1 MGVKK
6 LIETILK
13 EKGWTAHRLAKES
26 GVSKQMLSLWTRKGA
41 SSVAIR
47 HLVGVKKASG
57 LSWSKIGK
65 MLEQVDRDGKE
76 DSR

>member
-6 LIETILK
+6 IIETILK
-13 EKGWTAHRLAKES
+13 EKGWTANRLARES

-47 HLVGVKKASG
+47 HLVGIKKASG

-65 MLEQVDRDGKE
+65 MLEQVDSDTDT